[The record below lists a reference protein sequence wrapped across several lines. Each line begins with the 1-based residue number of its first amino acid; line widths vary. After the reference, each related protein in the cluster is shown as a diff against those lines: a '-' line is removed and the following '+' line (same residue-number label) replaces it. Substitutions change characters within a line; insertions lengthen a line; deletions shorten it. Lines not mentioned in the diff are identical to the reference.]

1 MWKWVAI
8 IFVVFT
14 VAGAFQKS
22 SNPFISGAADI
33 AVLVTVYAAYR
44 SWRNYKEDKKIRTIT
59 QKGETL

>member
-1 MWKWVAI
+1 MWKWGAI
-8 IFVVFT
+8 IFVMFT

-44 SWRNYKEDKKIRTIT
+44 SWQSYKKDKNLSVIT
-59 QKGETL
+59 QKEN